1 MVKKF
6 IKNRK
11 GFTLIELVVVVAIL
25 GVLATLVVPNVI
37 NRINEAKD
45 AVLNANIKVINNA
58 IRMYYFEKG
67 DYPAADDVKKLI
79 DVLKNAGYLDPHE
92 AENAKNALDG
102 KVDLNTNTDG
112 KVTSI
117 QNKDRLNQAEA
128 LPPKNNSLNKISH
141 FC

>member
-25 GVLATLVVPNVI
+25 GVLAMLVVPNVI
-37 NRINEAKD
+37 NRIDEAKD

-67 DYPAADDVKKLI
+67 DYPAANDVNKLI
-79 DVLKNAGYLDPHE
+79 DVLESSGYLDPHE

-102 KVDLNTNTDG
+102 KVTLNASNG

-117 QNKDRLNQAEA
+117 EKQQTQQSQQNQ
-128 LPPKNNSLNKISH
+128 
-141 FC
+141 